1 MEIRRGLSDAQWRRI
16 EKGLPGK
23 NGDRGRSGAD
33 NRLFVDAVLWVL
45 RTGSPWRDLPEEFG
59 NWNSVFQ
66 RFRRWAIKGVWESL
80 LASGVSRR
88 PRFRIP
94 YDRRNHRCRAHQH
107 AAGAKGAAKM
117 RPSGVRAAV

>member
-1 MEIRRGLSDAQWRRI
+1 LIRRGLSDAQWRRI

-80 LASGVSRR
+80 FNALVEDPDFEYLMIDATIVRT
-88 PRFRIP
+88 
-94 YDRRNHRCRAHQH
+94 HQH
-107 AAGAKGAAKM
+107 ASGAKGGAKM

>member
-1 MEIRRGLSDAQWRRI
+1 MIRRGLSDAQWLRI

-80 LASGVSRR
+80 FNALVEDPDFEYLMIDATIVRT
-88 PRFRIP
+88 
-94 YDRRNHRCRAHQH
+94 HQH